1 MISSLFSSCYF
12 LFFQRKRPKELKEKK
27 KNGNFIVITIV
38 YGSISSFSSH
48 ELLSLSI
55 STLSFCFRFGSMR
68 LALLMIK
75 TATFGGCFF
84 KRCTDYRYRQIGGLI
99 ALRGSLYVRV
109 QETRIEDCHLFLRQ
123 CGNYAYD
130 KRRLNAQKNKTK
142 SDRRTIASIDTTGIF
157 FFQRPTHFRG
167 QNLFGGPRCASERE
181 CEMR

>member
-130 KRRLNAQKNKTK
+130 KRRLNAQKKQDEVRSKNNCF
-142 SDRRTIASIDTTGIF
+142 D
-157 FFQRPTHFRG
+157 
-167 QNLFGGPRCASERE
+167 
-181 CEMR
+181 